1 MSTGTVPTVQV
12 LELSLTGNAA
22 MYENTNGV
30 TLTHKQH
37 LGLSAALRR
46 RRHETEKL
54 LCSLEGFSFVI

>member
-12 LELSLTGNAA
+12 LELSLTGNAT
-22 MYENTNGV
+22 MYGNTNGA

-46 RRHETEKL
+46 RRHETKK